1 MFYSFAQAFMVIILE
16 TNPPKSQLHIETVHV
31 MTFYVSPVGCQ
42 SEDMTELRYM
52 YTVVSCGP
60 FRTRLIIVLLN
71 NKPVDSQQQ

>member
-1 MFYSFAQAFMVIILE
+1 MVIILE